1 MKTSENDQAGNEQP
15 RGKLRR
21 AAKMANTVLVP
32 KGVGLAVGQFGKSKQ
47 NLSEALA
54 AARETRK
61 RLLEDS
67 KLPIK
72 TVILKDGSEHDM
84 PEDPSE
90 RFEFLYRVMDW
101 SPEYHASQLRAVRR
115 AKFGSI
121 AMTVVSFL
129 LVCFMIFVVPMWIA
143 CILIPTSLTVLA
155 VGAAT
160 TFRWALVEFHYT
172 KRSLI
177 NFKTFL
183 VQPDFFR
190 WIFC

>member
-1 MKTSENDQAGNEQP
+1 MGTPVNGKISTEQP
-15 RGKLRR
+15 RGRLRR
-21 AAKMANTVLVP
+21 AAKVANTVLVP
-32 KGVGLAVGQFGKSKQ
+32 KGVGLALGQFGKSKQ
-47 NLSEALA
+47 NLGEALE
-54 AARETRK
+54 AARETRR
-61 RLLEDS
+61 RLLADS
-67 KLPIK
+67 KLPVS
-72 TVILKDGSEHDM
+72 TVILKDGTERAL
-84 PEDPSE
+84 PADPAE
-90 RFEFLYRVMDW
+90 RFEFLYQVMDW
-101 SPEYHASQLRAVRR
+101 NPQHHTSQIRAARR

-121 AMTVVSFL
+121 VMTALSFA

-143 CILIPTSLTVLA
+143 FILIPTSLTVLA

-160 TFRWALVEFHYT
+160 TFRWALVEHQYT